1 MVEMKILRLFR
12 RKARVNVS
20 EEERFYLMSCSDL
33 LESVSSVIEGVV
45 VMHEFFWGRTSEDEY
60 RQEMER
66 CKHITK
72 STLGFAEYM
81 KPPEKFKEMHEHIL
95 RGLQYYE
102 RSYMESL
109 NYLND
114 QRREHIADAI
124 KFALLGSAEIRDSS
138 RIWERIKKGM
148 TENR

>member
-1 MVEMKILRLFR
+1 MRFFRFLR
-12 RKARVNVS
+12 KKERVGMS

-33 LESVSSVIEGVV
+33 LESVSSVIEGIV
-45 VMHEFFWGRTSEDEY
+45 VMHEFFWGRASENEY
-60 RQEMER
+60 REEMER

-72 STLGFAEYM
+72 STLDFAEYI

-102 RSYMESL
+102 RSYMVSL

-114 QRREHIADAI
+114 KRREHIADAI
-124 KFALLGSAEIRDSS
+124 KLALLGSAEIRDGS
-138 RIWERIKKGM
+138 RIWEKIKRSM
-148 TENR
+148 TEK